1 VKRTFLAIEYN
12 WNRVG
17 GVFSTR
23 RKAAAWCKRQET
35 VEPNL
40 MWEVYPFDIDT
51 PISDEEA
58 VQDLEP

>member
-1 VKRTFLAIEYN
+1 MTVYLAIEYN
-12 WNRVG
+12 WKRVG

-23 RKAAAWCKRQET
+23 PLAECWCKKQEQ

-40 MWEVYPFDIDT
+40 MWEALAFEMDT

-58 VQDLEP
+58 VQDWREG